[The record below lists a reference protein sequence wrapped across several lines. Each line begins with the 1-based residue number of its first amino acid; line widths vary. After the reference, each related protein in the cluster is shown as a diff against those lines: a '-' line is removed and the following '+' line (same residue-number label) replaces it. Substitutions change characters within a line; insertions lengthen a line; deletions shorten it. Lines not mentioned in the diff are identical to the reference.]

1 MQTTC
6 YSQEKLLMPLDL
18 QAQVLLE
25 QLAMLEEFYEPS
37 LEEIRRRSNASSAL
51 MSGLEPV
58 GSIENRSLAGPGGA
72 LPVRIYTP
80 KGHGPF
86 PILVYLHGGGWI
98 VGNLDM
104 VEPIC
109 RSLTNTALCI
119 VISVDY
125 RLAPEHKFP
134 AAVEDAFAAT
144 QWAANNASN
153 FNGDPGRLAVGG
165 DSAGGNL
172 AAVVAQMARDQQ
184 GPTLVYQLLLYPS
197 TDHSAALDTTKT
209 GFAYTM
215 NTLERVQF
223 HSECYL
229 NSWEDASN
237 PQASPLLAGNFANLP
252 PTLLV
257 TTEYDFLHEQG
268 KCYAERLQ
276 AAGADV
282 TYKHYHDMM
291 HGFISMAA
299 FLDKGKQALTEIGT
313 TLYHAFYADH

>member
-1 MQTTC
+1 
-6 YSQEKLLMPLDL
+6 MPLDS

-25 QLAMLEEFYEPS
+25 QLAMMEEFYEPS
-37 LEEIRRRSNASSAL
+37 LAEIRRRSNASSAS

-58 GSIENRSLAGPGGA
+58 GHIENRSLASPGGM

-80 KGHGPF
+80 EGSGPF
-86 PILVYLHGGGWI
+86 PMLVYLHGGGWI

-109 RSLTNTALCI
+109 RSLTNTAQCI

-134 AAVEDAFAAT
+134 AAVEDAFVAT
-144 QWAANNASN
+144 QWAASHARS
-153 FNGDPGRLAVGG
+153 FNGDPARLAVGG

-172 AAVVAQMARDQQ
+172 AAVVAHMARDQE
-184 GPTLVYQLLLYPS
+184 GPALVYQLLLYPS
-197 TDHSAALDTTKT
+197 TDLNAALDPTKT
-209 GFAYTM
+209 GFEYTL

-229 NSWEDASN
+229 NSWEEAAN
-237 PQASPLLAGNFANLP
+237 PQASPLLARNFANLP
-252 PTLLV
+252 ATLLV

-268 KCYAERLQ
+268 RCYAERLQ
-276 AAGADV
+276 AAGVDV
-282 TYKHYHDMM
+282 TYKHYHDLM

-299 FLDKGKQALTEIGT
+299 FLDKGKQALTEIGA
-313 TLYHAFYADH
+313 TLHQAFYAAHCTKKSA